1 MIDYSFKPFK
11 HKNVLFP
18 DTKIWISFLIFSIIL
33 LFSFNALIHQK
44 TKESYI
50 FVAENELY
58 VKTLNNEQFI
68 IKSEMEDVEFKK
80 NFIEKLY
87 SHNIILKDSIKNIF
101 DLVPDKIT
109 LTELTMRD
117 KSLTMKGIT
126 PTKDMY
132 KFLLEVPLKSIFD
145 RSRVNFYLTRDNE
158 YRFTSENMYKE

>member
-11 HKNVLFP
+11 RKDVLFP
-18 DTKIWISFLIFSIIL
+18 DTKIWLSFL
-33 LFSFNALIHQK
+33 LFSTVLLLVFNALINQK
-44 TKESYI
+44 INDAYTLMI
-50 FVAENELY
+50 DNEQY
-58 VKTLNNEQFI
+58 VKDLQNEQFT
-68 IKSEMEDVEFKK
+68 IKAEMENVEFKK

-87 SHNIILKDSIKNIF
+87 SHNLILKDSIKNIF
-101 DLVPDKIT
+101 DLVPEKIT

-145 RSRVNFYLTRDNE
+145 RSRVNFYLTQDNE

>member
-11 HKNVLFP
+11 RKDVLFP
-18 DTKIWISFLIFSIIL
+18 DTKIWLSFLLFSTVL
-33 LFSFNALIHQK
+33 LISFNALINQK
-44 TKESYI
+44 INDAYTLMI
-50 FVAENELY
+50 DNEQY
-58 VKTLNNEQFI
+58 VKDLQNEQFT
-68 IKSEMEDVEFKK
+68 IKAEMENVEFKK

-87 SHNIILKDSIKNIF
+87 SHNLILKDSIKNIF
-101 DLVPDKIT
+101 DLVPEKIT

-145 RSRVNFYLTRDNE
+145 RSRVNFYLTKDNE